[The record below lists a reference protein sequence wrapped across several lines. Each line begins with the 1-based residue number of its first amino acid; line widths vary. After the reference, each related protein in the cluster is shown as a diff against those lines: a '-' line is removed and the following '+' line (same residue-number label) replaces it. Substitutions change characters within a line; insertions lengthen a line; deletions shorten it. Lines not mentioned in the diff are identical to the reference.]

1 MPFLLVKREL
11 FDKVKL
17 LSVGVLL
24 PANSRMKGSECVT
37 QARQK
42 IIDAAISL
50 FYAKGYN
57 GTSVRDIAKQA
68 DVNVA
73 NISYYFAGKQG
84 LLEQLVS
91 DFLEG
96 YLRTIEMTFEQR
108 NFLSSKEVLF
118 QMVRNILQYQFERRE
133 LTRFFYRELSLD
145 STLIREI
152 MTIYFSK
159 ERYYIE
165 QLIRQGQ
172 ENKEFQNVSF
182 AMFMTQLKGMIS
194 MPYLYPQY
202 ISEVLHSFPS
212 EIFFI
217 EMYMREVEKWME
229 QALCTEHLQY
239 PLPRAAYV

>member
-1 MPFLLVKREL
+1 M
-11 FDKVKL
+11 
-17 LSVGVLL
+17 
-24 PANSRMKGSECVT
+24 T

-73 NISYYFAGKQG
+73 NISYYFSGKQG

-91 DFLEG
+91 DFLEE
-96 YLRTIEMTFEQR
+96 YLRIVEMTFEQR
-108 NFLSSKEVLF
+108 NFLSAKEVLF

-172 ENKEFQNVSF
+172 EKREFQNVSF
-182 AMFMTQLKGMIS
+182 TMFMTQLKGMIS

-217 EMYMREVEKWME
+217 EMYMKEVERWME
-229 QALCTEHLQY
+229 QTLCTKHIQY

>member
-1 MPFLLVKREL
+1 M
-11 FDKVKL
+11 
-17 LSVGVLL
+17 
-24 PANSRMKGSECVT
+24 T

-50 FYAKGYN
+50 FYSKGYN

-73 NISYYFAGKQG
+73 NISYYFSGKQG
-84 LLEQLVS
+84 LMEQLVS

-96 YLRTIEMTFEQR
+96 YLRIVERTVEQR
-108 NFLSSKEVLF
+108 NFLSAKEVLF

-172 ENKEFQNVSF
+172 EKKEFQNVSF
-182 AMFMTQLKGMIS
+182 TMFMTQLKGMIS

-217 EMYMREVEKWME
+217 EMYIKEVEQWME
-229 QALCTEHLQY
+229 QTLCTEHLQY
-239 PLPRAAYV
+239 TLPRAAYV

>member
-1 MPFLLVKREL
+1 M
-11 FDKVKL
+11 
-17 LSVGVLL
+17 GGLL

>member
-1 MPFLLVKREL
+1 M
-11 FDKVKL
+11 
-17 LSVGVLL
+17 
-24 PANSRMKGSECVT
+24 T

-73 NISYYFAGKQG
+73 NISYYFSGKQG

-96 YLRTIEMTFEQR
+96 YLRIVEMTFEQR
-108 NFLSSKEVLF
+108 NFLSAKEVLF

-172 ENKEFQNVSF
+172 EKKEFQNVSF
-182 AMFMTQLKGMIS
+182 TMFMTQLKGMIS

-212 EIFFI
+212 EVFFI
-217 EMYMREVEKWME
+217 EMYMKEVEQWME
-229 QALCTEHLQY
+229 QTLCIRHLQY
-239 PLPRAAYV
+239 PLPRVAYV

>member
-1 MPFLLVKREL
+1 M
-11 FDKVKL
+11 
-17 LSVGVLL
+17 
-24 PANSRMKGSECVT
+24 T

>member
-1 MPFLLVKREL
+1 M
-11 FDKVKL
+11 
-17 LSVGVLL
+17 
-24 PANSRMKGSECVT
+24 T

-73 NISYYFAGKQG
+73 NISYYFSGKQG

-96 YLRTIEMTFEQR
+96 YLRIVEMTFEQR
-108 NFLSSKEVLF
+108 NFLSAKEVLF

-172 ENKEFQNVSF
+172 EKKEFQNVSF
-182 AMFMTQLKGMIS
+182 TMFMTQLKGMIS

-217 EMYMREVEKWME
+217 EMYMKEVEQWME
-229 QALCTEHLQY
+229 QTLCIRHLQY
-239 PLPRAAYV
+239 PLPRVAYV

>member
-1 MPFLLVKREL
+1 M
-11 FDKVKL
+11 
-17 LSVGVLL
+17 
-24 PANSRMKGSECVT
+24 T

-73 NISYYFAGKQG
+73 NISYYFSGKQG

-96 YLRTIEMTFEQR
+96 YLRIVEMTFEQR
-108 NFLSSKEVLF
+108 NFLSAKEVLF

-165 QLIRQGQ
+165 QLIRQEQ
-172 ENKEFQNVSF
+172 EKKEFQNVSF
-182 AMFMTQLKGMIS
+182 TMFMTQLKGMIS

-212 EIFFI
+212 EVFFI
-217 EMYMREVEKWME
+217 EMYMKEVEQWME
-229 QALCTEHLQY
+229 QTLCIRHLQY
-239 PLPRAAYV
+239 PLPRVAYV

>member
-1 MPFLLVKREL
+1 
-11 FDKVKL
+11 
-17 LSVGVLL
+17 
-24 PANSRMKGSECVT
+24 MKGSECVT
-37 QARQK
+37 QVRQK

-50 FYAKGYN
+50 FYAKGYD

-68 DVNVA
+68 NVNAA

-96 YLRTIEMTFEQR
+96 YLRVIEITFERR

-118 QMVRNILQYQFERRE
+118 QIVRNILQYQFERRE

-145 STLIREI
+145 STLIREV

-159 ERYYIE
+159 ERYYVE

-172 ENKEFQNVSF
+172 ENKEFQKISF
-182 AMFMTQLKGMIS
+182 TMFMTQLKGMIS

-212 EIFFI
+212 EVFFI
-217 EMYMREVEKWME
+217 EMYMKEVEQWME
-229 QALCTEHLQY
+229 QTLCIERSHF

>member
-1 MPFLLVKREL
+1 M
-11 FDKVKL
+11 
-17 LSVGVLL
+17 
-24 PANSRMKGSECVT
+24 T

-57 GTSVRDIAKQA
+57 GTSVREIAKQA

-73 NISYYFAGKQG
+73 NISYYFSGKQG

-96 YLRTIEMTFEQR
+96 YLRIVEMTFEQR
-108 NFLSSKEVLF
+108 NFLSEKEVLF

-159 ERYYIE
+159 ERYYME

-172 ENKEFQNVSF
+172 EKKEFQNVSF
-182 AMFMTQLKGMIS
+182 TMFMTQLKGMIS

-217 EMYMREVEKWME
+217 EMYMKEVEQWME
-229 QALCTEHLQY
+229 RTLCIRHLQY
-239 PLPRAAYV
+239 PLPRVAYV